1 VKEFIY
7 WMTKKYFR
15 HEAAKQV
22 AALLQYESYIATLA
36 LLGLLINT
44 LDSNYGS
51 YLITVALSTLAV
63 LYLFKAYI
71 SPDDKKA
78 TAWEHFIAKL
88 TMLSSS
94 VVVIGIIFLLFRWP
108 GDIPLLLTG
117 GSALFL
123 ALPFQVHYVTSRPDT
138 KVIEGSMILRTV
150 LLLSTV
156 IILFFWSS
164 GIIGK

>member
-1 VKEFIY
+1 
-7 WMTKKYFR
+7 MTKKYFR

-88 TMLSSS
+88 TMLS
-94 VVVIGIIFLLFRWP
+94 
-108 GDIPLLLTG
+108 
-117 GSALFL
+117 
-123 ALPFQVHYVTSRPDT
+123 
-138 KVIEGSMILRTV
+138 
-150 LLLSTV
+150 
-156 IILFFWSS
+156 
-164 GIIGK
+164 